1 MSEKKD
7 EVRGYGF
14 SNEVSMKQ
22 VAGGGFVSNRSWPT
36 RVSRKKRSPSMM
48 FWCIGFEASR
58 LAAMVIRRRQSF
70 EVVLSSLADAN
81 AVFAGI
87 LCDMRGGKITYPV

>member
-22 VAGGGFVSNRSWPT
+22 VAGGGFVLCLNEG
-36 RVSRKKRSPSMM
+36 
-48 FWCIGFEASR
+48 CCEGC
-58 LAAMVIRRRQSF
+58 
-70 EVVLSSLADAN
+70 D
-81 AVFAGI
+81 GI
-87 LCDMRGGKITYPV
+87 VREDE